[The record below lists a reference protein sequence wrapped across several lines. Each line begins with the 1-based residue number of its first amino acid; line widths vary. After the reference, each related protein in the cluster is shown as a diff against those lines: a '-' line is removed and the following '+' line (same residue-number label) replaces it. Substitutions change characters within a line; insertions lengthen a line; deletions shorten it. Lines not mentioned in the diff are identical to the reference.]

1 MILVL
6 LGTQDNSFE
15 RLLKEIENCIDKNV
29 IKEEVIVQAG
39 NTKYVSNKM
48 KIYDFFAPDKLN
60 ELIKKS
66 NYVITHGGVGSIIQ
80 TIRNGKK
87 VIAVPRKQE
96 YKEHVN
102 NHQMQIVENFDIKG
116 YIIGLKEVQDLS
128 NAIVKVHTFEPE
140 KYVSNT
146 ENFIKIIE
154 DYIDNNQN
162 KMLNK

>member
-15 RLLKEIENCIDKNV
+15 RLLKEVENCIEKNI

-48 KIYDFFAPDKLN
+48 KIYDFIAPDKLN
-60 ELIKKS
+60 ELIEKS
-66 NYVITHGGVGSIIQ
+66 NYVITHGGVGSIIEA
-80 TIRNGKK
+80 IKNNKK
-87 VIAVPRKQE
+87 VIAVPRKYE

-102 NHQMQIVENFDIKG
+102 NHQMQIVENFNLQG
-116 YIIGLKEVQDLS
+116 YIIGLKEVEDLPS
-128 NAIVKVHTFEPE
+128 AIAKIDNFEPK

-146 ENFIKIIE
+146 KNFIQLIE
-154 DYIDNNQN
+154 NYIDNN
-162 KMLNK
+162 